1 MTNGKL
7 FMKALAKNEN
17 KQMKFI
23 VKLLLSATFML
34 STISAVAAPSVEFQT
49 NQGNFT
55 IELYP
60 EKAPKT
66 VANFLQY
73 VKDGFYENTI
83 FHRVIN
89 HFMIQGGGFER
100 DLSEKST
107 RAAIANEA
115 GNGLLNQTGT
125 VAMARTADPDSA
137 TAQFFV
143 NLTDNQFLDY
153 VGPDPDQIGYC
164 VFGKVTSGIEVIQK
178 IGLTQTNTVG
188 RYSDVPV
195 KPVIIKSV
203 KLLGEVVKDAP
214 KDASK
219 DASKETAK

>member
-1 MTNGKL
+1 MKVLVNLMQFKNL
-7 FMKALAKNEN
+7 FL
-17 KQMKFI
+17 
-23 VKLLLSATFML
+23 VSLLLSA
-34 STISAVAAPSVEFQT
+34 SISAFAAPSVEFQT

-55 IELYP
+55 VELYP
-60 EKAPKT
+60 DKAPKT

-100 DLSEKST
+100 DLSEKNT
-107 RAAIANEA
+107 RAPISNEA

-125 VAMARTADPDSA
+125 IAMARTADPDSA

-143 NLTDNQFLDY
+143 NLFDNQFLDY
-153 VGPDPDQIGYC
+153 VGPEPDQIGYC
-164 VFGKVTSGIEVIQK
+164 VFGKVTSGMDVIQK
-178 IGLTQTNTVG
+178 LGLTQTNTVG

-195 KPVIIKSV
+195 KPIIIKSA
-203 KLLGEVVKDAP
+203 KLLGESAKD
-214 KDASK
+214 DSK
-219 DASKETAK
+219 VSAK

>member
-1 MTNGKL
+1 MKVLVNLMQFKKL
-7 FMKALAKNEN
+7 LLGS
-17 KQMKFI
+17 
-23 VKLLLSATFML
+23 LLLSA
-34 STISAVAAPSVEFQT
+34 SISAFAAPSVEFQT

-55 IELYP
+55 VELYP

-100 DLSEKST
+100 DLSEKNT
-107 RAAIANEA
+107 RAPINNEA
-115 GNGLLNQTGT
+115 GNGLLNETGT
-125 VAMARTADPDSA
+125 IAMARTADPDSA

-143 NLTDNQFLDY
+143 NLFDNQFLDY

-164 VFGKVTSGIEVIQK
+164 VFGKVTSGLDVIQK

-195 KPVIIKSV
+195 KPIIIKSA
-203 KLLGEVVKDAP
+203 KLLGEIAKVDT
-214 KDASK
+214 
-219 DASKETAK
+219 KETAK

>member
-1 MTNGKL
+1 MKVLVNLMQFKNL
-7 FMKALAKNEN
+7 FLGS
-17 KQMKFI
+17 
-23 VKLLLSATFML
+23 LLLSA
-34 STISAVAAPSVEFQT
+34 SISAFAAPSVEFQT

-55 IELYP
+55 VELYP

-100 DLSEKST
+100 GLSEKNT
-107 RAAIANEA
+107 RAPISNEA
-115 GNGLLNQTGT
+115 GNGLLNETGT
-125 VAMARTADPDSA
+125 IAMARTADPDSA

-143 NLTDNQFLDY
+143 NLFDNQFLDY

-164 VFGKVTSGIEVIQK
+164 VFGKVTSGMDVIQK

-195 KPVIIKSV
+195 KPVIIKSA
-203 KLLGEVVKDAP
+203 KLLSEMAKD
-214 KDASK
+214 DSK
-219 DASKETAK
+219 QSAK